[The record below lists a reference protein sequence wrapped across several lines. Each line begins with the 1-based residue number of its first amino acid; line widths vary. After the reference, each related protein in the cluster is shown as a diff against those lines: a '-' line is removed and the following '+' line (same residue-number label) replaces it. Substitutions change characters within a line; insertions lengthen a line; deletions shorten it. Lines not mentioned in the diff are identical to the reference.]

1 MSDTSSRNSSNGK
14 TTLYVVIALLVI
26 LAGVGIWQFKT
37 ISEKKQEIASLQTE
51 KVGFIAAQDS
61 LNNYITEVSGTIDE
75 IGAKLKDVRDQ
86 QVVISNL
93 ITTAE
98 KDKSK
103 KAMILDDITAIQTQ
117 LEQDKRDVEDLK
129 AKMQKSNFRI
139 KALEKMV
146 ANLQKEINQNQATIS
161 SLKAALE
168 EKEVVLHVT
177 RDSLSFS
184 QKVLQ
189 NTENKLHE
197 TEQTLVDTRNT
208 AYYVIGTSKELEARN
223 VIDRVGFIVKKPSL
237 SSEFDTSVFSKID
250 VTKVS
255 DFSLDCK
262 ATDVKIIPPRVATSY
277 KVEQLENSKSVL
289 KVLDREQFWKV
300 PYLAIVTK

>member
-1 MSDTSSRNSSNGK
+1 MSDTPSNSK
-14 TTLYVVIALLVI
+14 TTQYVVIALVVVLAVI
-26 LAGVGIWQFKT
+26 GIWQFKT
-37 ISEKKQEIASLQTE
+37 ISDKKQEITNLQTE

-61 LNNYITEVSGTIDE
+61 LNTYIGEVSNTIDE

-98 KDKSK
+98 QDRSK
-103 KAMILDDITAIQTQ
+103 KAMILDDITAIQMQ

-146 ANLQKEINQNQATIS
+146 ANLQKEIAQNQTTIA

-168 EKEVVLHVT
+168 EKEVALHVT

-184 QKVLQ
+184 QKVLR
-189 NTENKLHE
+189 NTEDKLHE

-208 AYYVIGTSKELEARN
+208 AYYVIGTSKELETRN
-223 VIDRVGFIVKKPSL
+223 VIDRVGFIRKKPAL
-237 SSEFDTSVFSKID
+237 SSEFDASAFTKID
-250 VTKVS
+250 VTKIS

-262 ATDVKIIPPRVATSY
+262 ATDVKVIPPRVASSY
-277 KVEQLENSKSVL
+277 RVEQLENSKSVL